1 MLRYVSGFS
10 SLVKGARGRCTNR
23 LWEETR
29 KKYSAAA
36 AAVQTLKNP
45 RRAGKLRAEETP
57 LGKSKRRAV
66 PLHPTAI

>member
-10 SLVKGARGRCTNR
+10 RLVKGARGRCTNR

-36 AAVQTLKNP
+36 AVQTLKNP
-45 RRAGKLRAEETP
+45 WRAGKLGAEEMP

>member
-1 MLRYVSGFS
+1 MVRYVSGFS
-10 SLVKGARGRCTNR
+10 RLVKGARRRCTNR

-29 KKYSAAA
+29 KKYSV

-45 RRAGKLRAEETP
+45 WRAGKLRTEEMP
-57 LGKSKRRAV
+57 LGKSHRRAV

>member
-10 SLVKGARGRCTNR
+10 RLVKGARGRCTNR

-36 AAVQTLKNP
+36 VQKLKNP
-45 RRAGKLRAEETP
+45 RRAGKLRAEQTP

>member
-10 SLVKGARGRCTNR
+10 RLVKGARERCTSR

-29 KKYSAAA
+29 KKYSV

-45 RRAGKLRAEETP
+45 WRAGKLRAEETP
-57 LGKSKRRAV
+57 LGKSKRRVV